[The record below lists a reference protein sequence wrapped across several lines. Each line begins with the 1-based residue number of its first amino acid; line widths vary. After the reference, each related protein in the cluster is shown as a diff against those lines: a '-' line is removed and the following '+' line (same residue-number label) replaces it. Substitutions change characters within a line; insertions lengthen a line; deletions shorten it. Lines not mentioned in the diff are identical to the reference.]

1 MSKHAADHHKKS
13 EEQHEAN
20 QRERMAHH
28 AHFAHGIPQG
38 GAMRQVLMILA
49 ATTLLMIGPLDTT
62 YARDKSGVLK
72 GSDLIGMKVEGTDGK
87 KLGTIKDLVID
98 PMEGDID
105 YAVLD
110 YGGFLGVNDKYFAVP
125 WEALQMSG
133 DRKKVLLDVTKKD
146 LKQAP
151 GFDKTHWPDLSNR
164 DQTIV
169 IYEFYGVPM
178 PDENS
183 KDPKAA
189 H

>member
-1 MSKHAADHHKKS
+1 
-13 EEQHEAN
+13 
-20 QRERMAHH
+20 
-28 AHFAHGIPQG
+28 
-38 GAMRQVLMILA
+38 MRQILMIMA
-49 ATTLLMIGPLDTT
+49 VSMFLMVSTFDTT
-62 YARDKSGVLK
+62 HARDKSGVLK

-110 YGGFLGVNDKYFAVP
+110 YGGFLGVSDKYFAVP
-125 WEALQMSG
+125 WDALQLSD

-151 GFDKTHWPDLSNR
+151 GFDKTQWPDLSGR
-164 DQTIV
+164 DQTVV

-178 PDENS
+178 PEDNS
-183 KDPKAA
+183 KDPKTTK
-189 H
+189 